1 MSRRFSVTSMTSEL
15 AMLKAATMMI
25 RIRMTN
31 MTRFSVCIQEKRF
44 AFSSIQS
51 LAR

>member
-1 MSRRFSVTSMTSEL
+1 
-15 AMLKAATMMI
+15 
-25 RIRMTN
+25 MTN

-51 LAR
+51 FVAVGKPADVDQDLVRDLRARGTCRAP